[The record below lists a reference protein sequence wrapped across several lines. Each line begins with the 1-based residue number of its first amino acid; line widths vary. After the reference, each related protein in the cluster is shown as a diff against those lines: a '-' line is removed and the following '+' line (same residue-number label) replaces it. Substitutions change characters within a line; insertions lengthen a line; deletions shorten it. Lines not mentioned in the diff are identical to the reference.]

1 MTSFISN
8 AFQIPN
14 DLIDNGHMAKMKG
27 AALPC
32 YLLIVRKTR
41 GWNKQADSISLSQFV
56 KATGYNKDTVQKGL
70 LILEEMG
77 VIIRLETDKQI
88 NEWSLTD
95 QIITTENHTKNSPSE
110 NLAMLKNSTEP
121 YENLVSNHTKNSPS
135 ENLAM
140 LKNSTE
146 PYENLVSNHT
156 KNSPHNNNNKN
167 KEKQGVG
174 YSENFEKFWS
184 AYPTCK
190 RKSDKSGTYKTFTK
204 HEGSFAIETLL
215 SILEKQKSDVSWTKQ
230 DGEFIPSPSTWL
242 NQKQWENEYWF
253 QVNSSVVAP
262 DFSNAQLQYGDW

>member
-121 YENLVSNHTKNSPS
+121 YENLVSNHTKNSP
-135 ENLAM
+135 
-140 LKNSTE
+140 
-146 PYENLVSNHT
+146 
-156 KNSPHNNNNKN
+156 HNNNNKN

-230 DGEFIPSPSTWL
+230 DGEFILSPSTWL

>member
-1 MTSFISN
+1 M
-8 AFQIPN
+8 
-14 DLIDNGHMAKMKG
+14 DNGHMAKMKG

-95 QIITTENHTKNSPSE
+95 QIITTE
-110 NLAMLKNSTEP
+110 
-121 YENLVSNHTKNSPS
+121 NHTKNSPS

>member
-121 YENLVSNHTKNSPS
+121 YENLVSNHTKNSP
-135 ENLAM
+135 
-140 LKNSTE
+140 
-146 PYENLVSNHT
+146 
-156 KNSPHNNNNKN
+156 HNNNNKN

-204 HEGSFAIETLL
+204 HEGCFAIETLL

-230 DGEFIPSPSTWL
+230 NGEFIPSPSVWL
-242 NQKQWENEYWF
+242 NQKQWENEFWF
-253 QVNSSVVAP
+253 QVNRPVVAP